1 MAFPTDASRGRCSST
16 PVLFCTKC
24 ISWWIQSISESVKRT
39 MSPALSPKLAAT
51 ANIAVSRSDR
61 VGFFA
66 AVSMTIR
73 TSFEEKAGRS
83 FFLGAGRVINALK
96 SRQLFVDTR
105 YALRC
110 FNVLPTLSMLD
121 FRWDAMNTKKAL
133 TFPKFI
139 SWQVWQSLSSRYAKN
154 LRQIFS
160 SPRRLSNPM
169 ARVFASCW
177 QKLHRSS
184 W

>member
-1 MAFPTDASRGRCSST
+1 
-16 PVLFCTKC
+16 
-24 ISWWIQSISESVKRT
+24 

-83 FFLGAGRVINALK
+83 FFLGAGRVINAALK

-121 FRWDAMNTKKAL
+121 FR
-133 TFPKFI
+133 
-139 SWQVWQSLSSRYAKN
+139 
-154 LRQIFS
+154 
-160 SPRRLSNPM
+160 
-169 ARVFASCW
+169 
-177 QKLHRSS
+177 
-184 W
+184 